1 MRNHT
6 QKLTLDGGKEGSNGD
21 VSYFCPVCKA
31 KNFKVN
37 KKTGR
42 WFAWGCSCSQT
53 EEGKRLIRE
62 TVSPAKLNKPKKVT
76 EYIYKNKEDF
86 ELIKVIRTDNVK
98 NKKIFN
104 LKKSNIKIGR
114 MAKKLK
120 KK

>member
-86 ELIKVIRTDNVK
+86 ELIKVIRTDNGDGT
-98 NKKIFN
+98 KKI
-104 LKKSNIKIGR
+104 IQDP
-114 MAKKLK
+114 
-120 KK
+120 

>member
-62 TVSPAKLNKPKKVT
+62 TVSPAKLNKPKK
-76 EYIYKNKEDF
+76 ELFEEFNSKKEDLKEF
-86 ELIKVIRTDNVK
+86 EKE
-98 NKKIFN
+98 
-104 LKKSNIKIGR
+104 LKKHKD
-114 MAKKLK
+114 KLTPGQVGES
-120 KK
+120 